1 MNEDKEHL
9 NEVVQLKD
17 LNLPGDLKKLT
28 IEQCRILCKEIR
40 SVLIRTVSKTG
51 GHLASNLGVVELTLS
66 IHRVFSS
73 PDDKIVWD
81 VGHQSY
87 THKILTGRLE
97 NFSTLRQED
106 GISGFPKPNE
116 SVHDAFVSG
125 HSSTSVSVACGIAE
139 AMKLKNSS
147 NHAVAVIGDGAFT
160 GGLAYEG
167 LNNAGKSKTNLIV
180 ILNHNDMS
188 ISKNVGAFAKY
199 LSSIRN
205 NQKYVNT
212 KAAVDQ
218 MLKKTPVVGNP
229 ISKALV
235 ASKNVIKGVVLKGS
249 TIFEDLGFVYL
260 GPVDGH
266 DLAQLEEVLTI
277 AKSLNKPVLV
287 HVNTVKGK
295 GYLPAEKNPGEYHGI
310 SRFDIVTGN
319 SEVISSDS
327 FSSVFGHE
335 LVNISKKNNNICA
348 VTAAMKY
355 GTGLQFFA
363 DEFRER
369 FYDVGIAEQHAV
381 TYSAALASMGYI
393 PVFAVYSSFL
403 QRAYDQLVHDAALSK
418 EHVVIGIDRAG
429 FVGEDG
435 ETHQGLFDVPMLTSV
450 PGVTIFSPSCYDE
463 LKSVLNKAVSMYN
476 GLVCIRYPR
485 GSDNSIYEKQSPE
498 LDHCTYFSGNSDI
511 LIISYGRIFD
521 EVYKAAEILRTEKN
535 ISCNILKLTKIFPI
549 DNECI
554 EIALKYRHIFF
565 FEESMKSGGIAE
577 HLLSRLVENGFSG
590 KYNITAV
597 EGFVKQ
603 ASVKSQLHKYRLDCQ
618 SVVRQ
623 VEEKITGV
631 KPDE

>member
-1 MNEDKEHL
+1 MNEDKEYL
-9 NEVVQLKD
+9 NEPVQLKD
-17 LNLPGDLKKLT
+17 LELPGDLKKLT
-28 IEQCRILCKEIR
+28 VDQCRILCKEIR

-51 GHLASNLGVVELTLS
+51 GHLASNLGVVELTMA
-66 IHRVFSS
+66 IHRVFNS

-81 VGHQSY
+81 VGHQAY

-97 NFSTLRQED
+97 NFSTLRQEN
-106 GISGFPKPNE
+106 GISGFPKPRE

-139 AMKLKNSS
+139 AMRLENSN

-199 LSSIRN
+199 LSSVRS

-212 KAAVDQ
+212 KAAVEQ
-218 MLKKTPVVGNP
+218 MLKKTPVVGSP

-235 ASKNVIKGVVLKGS
+235 ASKNVIKNVVLKGS
-249 TIFEDLGFVYL
+249 TMFEDLGFVYL

-277 AKSLNKPVLV
+277 ARSLNKPVLV
-287 HVNTVKGK
+287 HVNTTKGK
-295 GYLPAEKNPGEYHGI
+295 GYLPAEKNPGEYHSI
-310 SRFDIVTGN
+310 SRFDIVTKN
-319 SEVISSDS
+319 PEVSSSDS
-327 FSSVFGHE
+327 YSSVFGHE
-335 LVNISKKNNNICA
+335 LVDIAKNNDKICA
-348 VTAAMKY
+348 ITAAMKY

-363 DEFRER
+363 EEFREK

-381 TYSAALASMGYI
+381 TYSAALASMGRI

-418 EHVVIGIDRAG
+418 QHVVIGIDRAG

-435 ETHQGLFDVPMLTSV
+435 ETHQGLFDIPMLTSV
-450 PGVTIFSPSCYDE
+450 PGVTIFSPSCYGE
-463 LKSVLNKAVSMYN
+463 LTASLNKAVNEYER
-476 GLVCIRYPR
+476 LVCIRYPR
-485 GSDNSIYEKQSPE
+485 GSDNSSYEKKSPN
-498 LDHCTYFSGNSDI
+498 LNYCTYLTDNAKV

-521 EVYKAAEILRTEKN
+521 EVYKASEILKKDAG
-535 ISCNILKLTKIFPI
+535 IPCDILKLTKIFPV
-549 DNECI
+549 DKECVN
-554 EIALKYRHIFF
+554 IASEYKYIFF
-565 FEESMKSGGIAE
+565 FEECIKTGGIAE
-577 HLLSRLVENGFSG
+577 HFLSCLMENGFTG
-590 KYNITAV
+590 RYNITAV

-603 ASVKSQLHKYRLDCQ
+603 ASVKSQLHKYGLDCQ
-618 SVVRQ
+618 SMVRH
-623 VEEKITGV
+623 VSEKITGV
-631 KPDE
+631 KSYE

>member
-1 MNEDKEHL
+1 MNEEKESF
-9 NEVVQLKD
+9 NKPIQLKD

-28 IEQCRILCKEIR
+28 VDQCRILCKDIR

-51 GHLASNLGVVELTLS
+51 GHLASNLGVVELTMA
-66 IHRVFSS
+66 IHRVFNS

-97 NFSTLRQED
+97 NFSTLRQEN
-106 GISGFPKPNE
+106 GISGFPKPPE

-139 AMKLKNSS
+139 AMKLENSN

-199 LSSIRN
+199 LSSVRN

-249 TIFEDLGFVYL
+249 TMFEDLGFVYL

-266 DLAQLEEVLTI
+266 DLIQLEEVLTI
-277 AKSLNKPVLV
+277 ARSLNKPVFV
-287 HVNTVKGK
+287 HVNTTKGK
-295 GYLPAEKNPGEYHGI
+295 GYIPAEKNPGEYHSI
-310 SRFDIVTGN
+310 SRFDIVTKN
-319 SEVISSDS
+319 PEVISSDS
-327 FSSVFGHE
+327 YSSVFGHE
-335 LVNISKKNNNICA
+335 LVDIAKDNDYICA
-348 VTAAMKY
+348 ITASMKY

-363 DEFRER
+363 EEFRDR

-381 TYSAALASMGYI
+381 TYSAALASMGRI
-393 PVFAVYSSFL
+393 PVFAVYSTFL

-418 EHVVIGIDRAG
+418 QHVIIGIDRAG

-435 ETHQGLFDVPMLTSV
+435 ETHQGLFDIPMLTSV
-450 PGVTIFSPSCYDE
+450 PGVTVFSPSCYGE
-463 LKSVLNKAVSMYN
+463 LTASLDKAVNEYE

-485 GSDNSIYEKQSPE
+485 GSDNSSYEKKSPN
-498 LDHCTYFSGNSDI
+498 LDYCTYLTDNAQA
-511 LIISYGRIFD
+511 LLISYGRIFD
-521 EVYKAAEILRTEKN
+521 ELYKASDILKKDAG
-535 ISCNILKLTKIFPI
+535 ISCDILKLTKIFPI
-549 DNECI
+549 DNQCI
-554 EIALKYRHIFF
+554 NIACKYKNIFF
-565 FEESMKSGGIAE
+565 FEECIKSGGIAE
-577 HLLSRLVENGFSG
+577 HFLSCLMENGFSG
-590 KYNITAV
+590 RYNIVAV
-597 EGFVKQ
+597 EGYVKQ
-603 ASVKSQLHKYRLDCQ
+603 ASVKSQLHKYGLDCQ
-618 SVVRQ
+618 SMAQHVT
-623 VEEKITGV
+623 EKITGV
-631 KPDE
+631 KSYV